1 MQHLPIQDAIERVSV
16 TFGARNQQIDPSAG
30 DFGRPPTTTMLN
42 VPSNQWRLKMASFGL
57 AETSSFK
64 TRMICSSVNLL
75 LRASS
80 VSQWRHNPN
89 SKPGALFSRS
99 PTTYSYTGRTN
110 LDYPQNQTRG
120 LSESRGLAT
129 KPSRRSTKASRTS
142 QSHNILIPIKVR
154 AVFQRDRI
162 ALATERPCPER
173 AFAAAARWLLRACWR
188 QD

>member
-1 MQHLPIQDAIERVSV
+1 MIQVRAI
-16 TFGARNQQIDPSAG
+16 SAPP
-30 DFGRPPTTTMLN
+30 PPTTAMPN
-42 VPSNQWRLKMASFGL
+42 VPSNQRRKKMASFGL

-80 VSQWRHNPN
+80 ASQWRTEPQLKTGCASGHRLPI
-89 SKPGALFSRS
+89 
-99 PTTYSYTGRTN
+99 SYTGRTN
-110 LDYPQNQTRG
+110 LDHPQNQTRG

-129 KPSRRSTKASRTS
+129 KLPRRSTKASRTS
-142 QSHNILIPIKVR
+142 QSHNILIPIRVR

-173 AFAAAARWLLRACWR
+173 AFAAAARWSMRACWR